1 MIIYGTY
8 ILLNNLY
15 KSYEAF
21 LLGKN
26 LIYFANNRL
35 GKNKIIYS
43 IHDEIWE
50 IIDKEELYIFND
62 CIHI

>member
-1 MIIYGTY
+1 M
-8 ILLNNLY
+8 
-15 KSYEAF
+15 EAF

-26 LIYFANNRL
+26 LIYFANNRF
-35 GKNKIIYS
+35 GENKIIYS

-50 IIDKEELYIFND
+50 IVDKEEMYIFND